1 MELKLIKEEI
11 ADLEK
16 SRAVGTLTPYGCRYL
31 KELTY
36 IIEQL
41 SLHPVSQQRE
51 LLINYM
57 KWFDDNRDMYYEISN
72 KEMIDKYIVS
82 KCCPKCG
89 CNKITGDGSKAWCL
103 NSNCDFITN
112 DC

>member
-31 KELTY
+31 KELIY
-36 IIEQL
+36 VVEQL
-41 SLHPVSQQRE
+41 SLHLVSQQSE
-51 LLINYM
+51 LLIDYM

-72 KEMIDKYIVS
+72 KEMIDKYIES
-82 KCCPKCG
+82 INCG
-89 CNKITGDGSKAWCL
+89 
-103 NSNCDFITN
+103 
-112 DC
+112 